1 MYKNNITINIYTEPI
16 EKPVNKFYPFWV
28 YSHTNPLERA
38 KKELETTLK
47 QMEKQRCQS
56 FR

>member
-1 MYKNNITINIYTEPI
+1 MYKNNIIINIYTEPI
-16 EKPVNKFYPFWV
+16 EKPVNKFYPFWI

-56 FR
+56 FH